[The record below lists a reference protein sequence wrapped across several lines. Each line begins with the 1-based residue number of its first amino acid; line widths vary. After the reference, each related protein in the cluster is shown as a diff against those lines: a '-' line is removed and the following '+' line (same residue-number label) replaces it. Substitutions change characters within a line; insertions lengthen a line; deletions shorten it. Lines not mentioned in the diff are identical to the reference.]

1 MAHSVFFVDDRS
13 AAALV
18 GYLTALLPTALLKRI
33 VAYTRNSGTS
43 EISNCGGNNHKIT
56 NKILYTVVVLLLYC
70 TMASAITQNVWNS
83 R

>member
-18 GYLTALLPTALLKRI
+18 GYLTALLKRI